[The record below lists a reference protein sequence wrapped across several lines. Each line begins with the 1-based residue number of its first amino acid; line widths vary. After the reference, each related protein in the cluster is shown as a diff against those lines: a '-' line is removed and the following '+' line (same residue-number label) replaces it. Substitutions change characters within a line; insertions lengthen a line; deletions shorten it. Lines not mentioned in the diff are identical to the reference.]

1 MSRFTLGALLGL
13 FLGCTTAPTDLEPQH
28 PDAAAPGEPA
38 PTSTPAPVP
47 SATAELPWATEAEH
61 AALLGIVR
69 PIVEPNVGPARLR
82 AGIPGAAV
90 GIVRGGKYYFFG
102 FGEARRGVP
111 VTRTTAFE
119 IGSITKTFVGL
130 VLADEVLRGRV
141 DLDAPANTILPAKLR
156 LPSRNGKEIT
166 LRHLA
171 THRSGLPS
179 FIPGFGVPGE
189 LLFMVGHDD
198 ASRADLEK
206 WLPTVKLDQDP
217 GDVGSYSNVG
227 AALLGLA
234 LEAREGRPW
243 TELVRD
249 VVAAPLGMPST
260 NASGGAPDKATGFDL
275 FARDSTEDGLRA
287 DGAYGPAGA
296 LVSNIED
303 MLRYATLHARAAP
316 TPVDAQLRFAQQR
329 HGAALADLGGV
340 ELGLFIGRE
349 GEGDPPSI
357 AEHSGATTGF
367 ICDLHAAPKEGLAT
381 VILTNRYLMMK
392 QGDTTVIPAVD
403 MNKAIFVALRGSK

>member
-1 MSRFTLGALLGL
+1 MLGALLGL
-13 FLGCTTAPTDLEPQH
+13 FLGCAAAPTDLEPRH
-28 PDAAAPGEPA
+28 DSAARGEPPPA
-38 PTSTPAPVP
+38 STSTQAPVP
-47 SATAELPWATEAEH
+47 SATPAPLPWANEAEH

-69 PIVEPNVGPARLR
+69 PIVEPNVGPAGLR
-82 AGIPGAAV
+82 AGIPGVGV

-111 VTRTTAFE
+111 VTRTTVFE

-179 FIPGFGVPGE
+179 FVPGFGVPGG
-189 LLFMVGHDD
+189 LLFMVGHGD

-243 TELVRD
+243 TDLVRD
-249 VVAAPLGMPST
+249 VVTTPLGMSST
-260 NASGGAPDKATGFDL
+260 SAGSAPDKATGFDL

-296 LVSNIED
+296 LASNIED

-316 TPVDAQLRFAQQR
+316 TPVDAQLRLAQQR
-329 HGAALADLGGV
+329 HGPALADIGGA

-357 AEHSGATTGF
+357 AEHSGATNAF

-392 QGDTTVIPAVD
+392 QGDATMIPAVD
-403 MNKAIFVALRGSK
+403 MNKAIFVALRALK